1 MNNPDIIIF
10 ALILLTTYISYR
22 GFQDYSIIRRMVFD
36 VGEIRGNKDYF
47 RLISSGFVHADWTHL
62 IFNMLTFYFFAGS
75 VLSAMGIIKFL
86 ILYVLS
92 LLGGNLLALLMRRDQ
107 PHYRALGASGAVTGV
122 VFAAIA
128 LLPDLKLALLLLPIP
143 MPGWL
148 YGLAFVL
155 YSIYGIRSQ
164 SDNIGHEAH
173 LGGGISG
180 LIFTLILYPLLLE
193 LNTLPILL
201 ILIPSLIF
209 LLIIRFRPDLL
220 NFRKK

>member
-1 MNNPDIIIF
+1 
-10 ALILLTTYISYR
+10 
-22 GFQDYSIIRRMVFD
+22 
-36 VGEIRGNKDYF
+36 
-47 RLISSGFVHADWTHL
+47 
-62 IFNMLTFYFFAGS
+62 
-75 VLSAMGIIKFL
+75 
-86 ILYVLS
+86 
-92 LLGGNLLALLMRRDQ
+92 MRRDQ